1 MKNSLLRGLIAVD
14 LLVFY
19 FLVIAVVYYFLLGL
33 DPVLWMAGMLAA
45 LVLLRL
51 VGLQLTWRER
61 AAVRYTGE
69 RLSKRALALL
79 RSSLACTVVLTIVS
93 AFYLFIHFGWLAA
106 VLYSV
111 LSLIVGSIFEASCEV
126 LEVAGK
132 PSADCLY

>member
-126 LEVAGK
+126 LEVSGK
-132 PSADCLY
+132 HYYPTN